1 LANFNQQGIGMLEQF
16 KPEMRIIAVDSE
28 QALVTFDSGAA
39 YDLRRSPVA
48 LRIPRNFVSLK
59 MEVAEAVEVPD
70 GKSEPKRVYR
80 GAIKLN
86 VKHGSESQTYDLA
99 DVDLMLAAVC
109 KPKRGLP
116 PSDFPAASAVTAV
129 IRQGAAEALS
139 RALEA
144 FSIKEGEV
152 AVLQRLPVG
161 AYSAPPQVV
170 AGVPSAPNSMASFVR
185 SAIGNRNAANDTPA
199 DSKNFRKQMV
209 AAVVLTPLIV
219 IASMWALSNNKPADP
234 IHDAVA
240 QAMVQNPAAA
250 QAQVELTKAT
260 LKEMGLDPGAAGDT
274 GCLAPQ

>member
-1 LANFNQQGIGMLEQF
+1 MLEQF
-16 KPEMRIIAVDSE
+16 KPDMRIVAVDGE

-48 LRIPRNFVSLK
+48 LRIPRNFASLK
-59 MEVAEAVEVPD
+59 LEVVEVVEVPD
-70 GKSEPKRVYR
+70 GKFDSKRVYR
-80 GAIKLN
+80 GAIKLH
-86 VKHGSESQTYDLA
+86 VKCAADTQIYDLA
-99 DVDLMLAAVC
+99 DFDLLIAAVG
-109 KPKRGLP
+109 KPRRGLP
-116 PSDFPAASAVTAV
+116 PSDFPPASAVTVV
-129 IRQGAAEALS
+129 IRQGAADALS

-144 FSIKEGEV
+144 FSAKEGEV

-161 AYSAPPQVV
+161 AYSAPTQVV
-170 AGVPSAPNSMASFVR
+170 AAGPSASMSMPSFVR

-199 DSKNFRKQMV
+199 DGKNFRKQML
-209 AAVVLTPLIV
+209 AAAVLTPLIV
-219 IASMWALSNNKPADP
+219 VGFMWALSNNKPADP

-274 GCLAPQ
+274 GCLAAQ